1 MHDKNPCLEPKLHRQ
16 KAEFTAS
23 FAISV
28 ARKAR
33 FFFGCI
39 WTIIHYAFH
48 MTYISMGFT
57 SPAFMK
63 RTLFFLLSYNKVC
76 YWILKRV
83 QHVADI
89 CGVLPLHLTHTT
101 KWAISPSKINPAPL
115 QNTSYFRNTGAKQHT
130 SANTEH
136 IKSFKEVLFPCILLR
151 RVMEQHI
158 CMNQFSLGLF
168 QEFSVSWDLFF
179 LLFSLILFHQNSK
192 LFLKVQVTVSGRQFH
207 GSSTQH
213 TTPRHSAHHQKC
225 GNDWIL

>member
-1 MHDKNPCLEPKLHRQ
+1 MHDKNPCPEPKPHRQ
-16 KAEFTAS
+16 RAEFTTS
-23 FAISV
+23 FPISA

-39 WTIIHYAFH
+39 WTIIRYAFH

-76 YWILKRV
+76 YWILRCV

-89 CGVLPLHLTHTT
+89 CGVLLLHLTHTT

-136 IKSFKEVLFPCILLR
+136 IKSFKEVLFPSILLR

-168 QEFSVSWDLFF
+168 QEFSVSWDLVILLFCF
-179 LLFSLILFHQNSK
+179 RLLFSTKIQNYSLKCRSLLVAGSFMVPAHSTPHQGT
-192 LFLKVQVTVSGRQFH
+192 LCP
-207 GSSTQH
+207 SSEM
-213 TTPRHSAHHQKC
+213 
-225 GNDWIL
+225 W